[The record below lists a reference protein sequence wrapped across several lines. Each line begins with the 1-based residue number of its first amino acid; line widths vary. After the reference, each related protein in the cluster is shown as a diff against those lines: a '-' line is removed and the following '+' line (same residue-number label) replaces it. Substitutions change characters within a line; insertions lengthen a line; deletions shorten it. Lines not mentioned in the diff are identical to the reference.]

1 MKTRFFCTYFDHNY
15 LPRAMVMLESLYEH
29 NPHALVFVLCLS
41 SQCYDVMQKL
51 AYPFVRLISM
61 HDFEAANPDLVA
73 VRPTRSLVEYYF
85 TMTPCLPWH
94 ILHTGNGIDAIT
106 YLDADMM
113 FFSSVEPIFE
123 EAGDASVILT
133 PHNFAPHL
141 MDRVRYG
148 VYNVSWMTF
157 CATQQGMDCLSWYK
171 GKCLAWCFDRAET
184 VNGEECFADQKYL
197 DCIPKLFTGVHE
209 LRHKGAGLA
218 PWNISKFAI
227 QKTKHHI
234 NISGYIL
241 IFYHAQSFKPFNMC
255 LYASGFSNYN
265 LHLTPTMRTGILNPY
280 CRAYKKNIKK
290 MVCILNRVQF
300 NSIRSP
306 HMCSFRDKWR
316 EIYYEFKQSTL
327 LFNV

>member
-41 SQCYDVMQKL
+41 SQCYDAMQKL

-141 MDRVRYG
+141 MDCINFG
-148 VYNVSWMTF
+148 IYNVSWLTF
-157 CATQQGMDCLSWYK
+157 AKTNEGIA
-171 GKCLAWCFDRAET
+171 CLAWYK
-184 VNGEECFADQKYL
+184 EECLCWCYDRYEHSGAKERFADQKYL
-197 DCIPKLFTGVHE
+197 DYFHEHCSRVHPV
-209 LRHKGAGLA
+209 RHLGAGLA
-218 PWNISKFAI
+218 PWNITNHAI
-227 QKTKHHI
+227 YRQNGI
-234 NISGYIL
+234 VYIESVPL
-241 IFYHAQSFKPFNMC
+241 IFFHAQAFKHLWWRF
-255 LYASGFSNYN
+255 YASGLATFGIKLNFSMRICIYSAYIGAYKSAI
-265 LHLTPTMRTGILNPY
+265 LHLKKINIIDSYDSVRYSEKFTPYEI
-280 CRAYKKNIKK
+280 YKKIK
-290 MVCILNRVQF
+290 F
-300 NSIRSP
+300 NLKSN
-306 HMCSFRDKWR
+306 
-316 EIYYEFKQSTL
+316 TL
-327 LFNV
+327 LLK